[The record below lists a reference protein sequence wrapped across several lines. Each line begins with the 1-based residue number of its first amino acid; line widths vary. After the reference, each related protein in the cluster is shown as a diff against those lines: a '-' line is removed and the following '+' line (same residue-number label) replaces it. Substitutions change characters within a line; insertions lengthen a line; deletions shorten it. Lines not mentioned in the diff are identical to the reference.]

1 MGILGFK
8 NIGVKETTEEQAE
21 IQVEQT
27 QEMQEEQIKI
37 VPEHVDVTSREDGS
51 IDIKEVPEQKNLV
64 VKAKVL
70 HNFDDVSENEEVT
83 EPQTEKVI
91 DDNVEPIEVHRPLI
105 EEINKVPE
113 AEKIIKVPIAFDKW
127 YQAQNHNLSVRK
139 AFKMIDELENEN
151 QEVYQWVGE
160 NEDTFA
166 EIWLGNLAY
175 KVKAIPVYETTLPNE
190 GKRPNIL
197 VKEADGA
204 ILLKPY
210 DLLDDDNDVTE
221 LTEEEIM
228 KDWSFLFQNGYSH
241 LLNAEEI

>member
-1 MGILGFK
+1 MGLLGFDV
-8 NIGVKETTEEQAE
+8 GVKKVGNKDNKLSEKNEETTEHIE
-21 IQVEQT
+21 I
-27 QEMQEEQIKI
+27 I
-37 VPEHVDVTSREDGS
+37 PEH
-51 IDIKEVPEQKNLV
+51 IEVNQSENTGLNIETIPEQKNLI
-64 VKAKVL
+64 VKAKAL
-70 HNFDDVSENEEVT
+70 NNFDDVSEKEEGT
-83 EPQTEKVI
+83 ESKREKVI
-91 DDNVEPIEVHRPLI
+91 YNNPLSEKQNEVS
-105 EEINKVPE
+105 
-113 AEKIIKVPIAFDKW
+113 EKEDIVKVPIAFDKW

-139 AFKMIDELENEN
+139 AFKKIDELENEN
-151 QEVYQWVGE
+151 QEVYQWVEE

-210 DLLDDDNDVTE
+210 ALLDDDNDVTE